1 MRIKTSNNSNQ
12 NSSHEINY
20 GFKKNNSDINL
31 YGNEQL
37 KIIKSLKNELKNK
50 NEENIKLKNE
60 LTLLL
65 KRDNNHIDNTKIN
78 DENNYLKNKEKN
90 EINGMNNNLIEQQKK
105 KIYELN

>member
-12 NSSHEINY
+12 NSSHEKNY

-50 NEENIKLKNE
+50 NEENIK
-60 LTLLL
+60 
-65 KRDNNHIDNTKIN
+65 
-78 DENNYLKNKEKN
+78 
-90 EINGMNNNLIEQQKK
+90 
-105 KIYELN
+105 